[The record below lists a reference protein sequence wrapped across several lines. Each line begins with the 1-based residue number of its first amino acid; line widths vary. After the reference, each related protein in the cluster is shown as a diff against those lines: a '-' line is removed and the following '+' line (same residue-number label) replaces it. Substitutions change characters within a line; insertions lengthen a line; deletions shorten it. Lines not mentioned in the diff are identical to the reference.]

1 ASIGSRTAVAI
12 PGRPNGRQ
20 RERGSKAQRDARAVG
35 TAASVFLSHMG
46 LVPTSLD
53 LLTAIVTNPQG
64 FVAGPFI
71 LKIPDVPAGW
81 SPTTGYAYTA
91 NTATSTFNIAAV
103 GDGAT
108 RSLP

>member
-1 ASIGSRTAVAI
+1 
-12 PGRPNGRQ
+12 
-20 RERGSKAQRDARAVG
+20 
-35 TAASVFLSHMG
+35 MG

-81 SPTTGYAYTA
+81 SPTTGYAYTG
-91 NTATSTFNIAAV
+91 NTATSTFNISAV

-108 RSLP
+108 VSLP